1 MGRIQQ
7 NILFKLLWSTQT
19 FHYVMLPF
27 LNEDDEHQ
35 MLLKNNRSE
44 RTPPEHG
51 IIGSKAGLYHNV
63 IYMKKNTGF
72 KLCRCF

>member
-1 MGRIQQ
+1 
-7 NILFKLLWSTQT
+7 
-19 FHYVMLPF
+19 MLPF

-44 RTPPEHG
+44 WTPPEHG

-63 IYMKKNTGF
+63 IYMKKILVLSFVDVSET
-72 KLCRCF
+72 

>member
-27 LNEDDEHQ
+27 LNEDDEH
-35 MLLKNNRSE
+35 LKNNRSE
-44 RTPPEHG
+44 WTPPEHG

-63 IYMKKNTGF
+63 IYMKKILVLSFVDVSET
-72 KLCRCF
+72 